1 MSVDFLLILLG
12 EILPGSLKGVKWLRE
27 DSAANE
33 DRLGDYTS
41 LM

>member
-12 EILPGSLKGVKWLRE
+12 EILSGSLKGVKWLRE

-33 DRLGDYTS
+33 DRLRDYTS
-41 LM
+41 LL